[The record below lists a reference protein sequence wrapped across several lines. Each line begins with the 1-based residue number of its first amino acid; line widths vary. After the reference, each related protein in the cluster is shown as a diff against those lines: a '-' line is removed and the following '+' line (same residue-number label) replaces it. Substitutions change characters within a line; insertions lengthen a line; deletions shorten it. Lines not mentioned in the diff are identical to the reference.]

1 MSLFDKVKGA
11 GDKASKSMAKSYQ
24 EHQEKVAKVKDARGD
39 KIEVLSLDYMGGYGD
54 MKKVK
59 GKLTFYQKQTEF
71 SSPLSTKFT
80 IPNTTIA
87 DVAIEGKNEVHRRIT
102 VTRLLAVGIFA
113 FLIKKKN
120 KDKEAYITLVLSDGQ
135 EVIFFVDDK
144 SPMELKTKLARV
156 ILLVK
161 QASTASQA
169 QATQQ
174 ATQGSVSI
182 ADELTKLASLKEQ
195 GIMTQ
200 AEFDDAKARILSQ

>member
-24 EHQEKVAKVKDARGD
+24 EHQEKVAKVKDARGAKVD
-39 KIEVLSLDYMGGYGD
+39 ALSLEYMGGYGD
-54 MKKVK
+54 KRKSK
-59 GKLTFYQKQTEF
+59 GNLNFFHKQTEF
-71 SSPLSTKFT
+71 SSLMTKFT

-87 DVAIEGKNEVHRRIT
+87 DVAIEGKNEVHRRVT
-102 VTRLLAVGIFA
+102 FTRLLAVGIFA